1 MGVLNKRLIRF
12 ARGLQKIGAPSLK
25 NHAGNWS
32 IPVDVGF
39 SLSRILNMR
48 SSEILGLKI
57 GVTDCLSSG
66 VEYVLSAEM
75 QA

>member
-1 MGVLNKRLIRF
+1 VNVISL
-12 ARGLQKIGAPSLK
+12 ARGLQKIGAPSLR
-25 NHAGNWS
+25 NQAGNWS

-39 SLSRILNMR
+39 SLSRILNIR

-57 GVTDCLSSG
+57 GVADCLSSG
-66 VEYVLSAEM
+66 VAYMLSVEM